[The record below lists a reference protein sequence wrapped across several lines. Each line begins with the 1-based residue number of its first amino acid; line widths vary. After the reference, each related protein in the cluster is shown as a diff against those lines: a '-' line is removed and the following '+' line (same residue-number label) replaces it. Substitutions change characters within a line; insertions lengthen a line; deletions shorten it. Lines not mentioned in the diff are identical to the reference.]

1 MGKKKSTINNFE
13 QQKFEKFYSEWWD
26 LDGPFKILH
35 LFNYLRID
43 FIKRNFF
50 ERNEF
55 YKKASL
61 KNLKVLDIGCGGGIL
76 CESLARLGADVTGID
91 TSVHAINI
99 AKKHA
104 KNMHLN
110 ISYKKIDITE
120 FQPKSKFDIIT
131 CMEVIEHVDNVDI
144 LLKNIK
150 DIISHSGLFVGS
162 TINKTILSYVGAII
176 IAENFLNLLPRGTH
190 DWKKFVK
197 ISELKNLLIRSGFKY
212 TNFQGIK
219 YNPLL
224 ENWSYSNLKSINY
237 LFCAT
242 G

>member
-1 MGKKKSTINNFE
+1 
-13 QQKFEKFYSEWWD
+13 
-26 LDGPFKILH
+26 
-35 LFNYLRID
+35 
-43 FIKRNFF
+43 
-50 ERNEF
+50 
-55 YKKASL
+55 
-61 KNLKVLDIGCGGGIL
+61 
-76 CESLARLGADVTGID
+76 
-91 TSVHAINI
+91 
-99 AKKHA
+99 
-104 KNMHLN
+104 
-110 ISYKKIDITE
+110 
-120 FQPKSKFDIIT
+120 
-131 CMEVIEHVDNVDI
+131 MEVIEHVDNVDI